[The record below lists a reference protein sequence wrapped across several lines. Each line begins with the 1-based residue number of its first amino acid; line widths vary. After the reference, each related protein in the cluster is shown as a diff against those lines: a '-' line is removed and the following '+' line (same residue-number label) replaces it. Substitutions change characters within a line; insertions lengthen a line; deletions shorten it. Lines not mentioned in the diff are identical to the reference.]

1 MQYSYTSMKEVI
13 GNVIRNTRI
22 QDSSWIVDAHTWIY
36 EAMAQM
42 ETEFSLES
50 AYETLQIKFHK
61 QRLPCGL
68 QDIDAVE
75 YLGMRLPE
83 NKASRPASK
92 QGSVGVKDTINMF
105 ETSINKIEP
114 VTNHVLY
121 NTVLT
126 AVEQKPV
133 SMKDYY
139 YTELGFIN
147 TSFAEGEVTIYFK
160 KLPVDEDDMPLI
172 PDSMNYKLALYWY
185 CRAMMIGAGY
195 DDRQFTFEYCMQM
208 FEKTYA
214 PRALAEIR
222 LPSPEQME
230 HRVNTFQRL
239 IPHAGYYESFFQTD
253 QPERFID
260 TKYRP

>member
-1 MQYSYTSMKEVI
+1 MKGVI
-13 GNVIRNTRI
+13 GDVIRNTRI
-22 QDSSWIVDAHTWIY
+22 QDSSWISDTHEWIY
-36 EAMAQM
+36 QAMAQM

-50 AYETLQIKFHK
+50 KWEVLKVRFHK
-61 QRLPCGL
+61 QKLPCGL

-75 YLGMRLPE
+75 YLGSRLKE
-83 NKASRPASK
+83 NKPSRPASK
-92 QGSVGVKDTINMF
+92 QTSVGSKVNLNMW

-114 VTNHVLY
+114 VTDHKLY

-126 AVEQKPV
+126 NVEQLPLNL
-133 SMKDYY
+133 KDYY

-147 TSFAEGEVTIYFK
+147 TSFEEGEVTVYFK
-160 KLPVDEDDMPLI
+160 AIPVDADDMPLI
-172 PDSMNYKLALYWY
+172 PDNVNYRLALYWY

-208 FEKTYA
+208 FEKQYA

-230 HRVNTFQRL
+230 HRVDNFQRF